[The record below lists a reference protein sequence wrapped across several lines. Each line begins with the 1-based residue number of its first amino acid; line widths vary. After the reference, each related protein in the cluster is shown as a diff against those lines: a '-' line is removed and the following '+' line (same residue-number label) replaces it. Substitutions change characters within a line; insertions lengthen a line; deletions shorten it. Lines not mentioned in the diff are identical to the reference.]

1 MIHSNALRAYQQ
13 AEQNFLVDG
22 ADPHRLVKILF
33 DELLSALDRVDGALA
48 DGDLAVRSASSSK
61 ALSIIYVLSSTLDF
75 DRGGDVAVS
84 LAQVYDWARR
94 GLIKAGRTG
103 SREELAEIRKAI
115 SEIADAWTV
124 IGAVKAA

>member
-33 DELLSALDRVDGALA
+33 DELLTALDRVDAAMA
-48 DGDLAVRSASSSK
+48 DADFVARSASSSK

-75 DRGGDVAVS
+75 ERGGDVAVS

-94 GLIKAGRTG
+94 GLIKACRTS
-103 SREELAEIRKAI
+103 SREDLAEIRKAI
-115 SEIADAWTV
+115 GDISEAWST
-124 IGAVKAA
+124 IGSVKAA